1 MKQQVSLPGLAVP
14 SHAHTTPTKDDA
26 AAIPLLRAAEAGTGA
41 PASNAVQQLG
51 PADEATTQA
60 APTAQPE
67 MAAPQDHTP
76 AAAVAAD
83 NAAPIGMA
91 EPVPQTGAYPAP
103 DMRPGD
109 NPSPQATAPATEYAF
124 HSSIAD
130 VAADAMTPQPAGP
143 ADFADFIDFSG
154 PAYPADTSTAQPAGT
169 AEQTPSAGP
178 AHEADTTTLAEE
190 ADTVAPA
197 DDPASAP
204 FTYAVPATAPLADA
218 AAPPVA
224 THAEPHAAA
233 HAAVEETDTARTTAE
248 AAPTPVGMA
257 EQDDWPPMSEML
269 QSFFIFEPTT
279 AAPHPITVMG
289 LDCARPRGLA
299 GLAEAQRRLA
309 EEADVICAGRMLL
322 EEFSGRSLMTDG
334 PDAEGEQTST
344 GTPALKARLLPLSTP
359 LEPLLTRL
367 SQLRAAGERVLVL
380 ADGDPLLFG
389 IGATLVRRLGPD
401 AVRQLPAVSSLQ
413 QACAR
418 LSLPWHKVICL
429 SLHGRDDLR
438 PLNVACGKNA
448 PLCILTDARMSPD
461 VLARHLLD
469 RGVDWFDAHIFE
481 RMGAEDE
488 AVSHLSMADAAGRE
502 FGPACT
508 MVLIPAAPARRPHLG
523 LDADQLAVDRGLI
536 TKKPVRAA
544 ALALLRIEAG
554 HVVWDIGSGSG
565 AVALEASVLAHEGRV
580 IAVERSAGRAM
591 GIQENRRRF
600 GAANVDV
607 RLGQAPECLPGL
619 PDPQRVFIGGGLSGD
634 DGDDILGHVCLR
646 LPVGGRVVVSC
657 VLLDSFSLC
666 RRFFEDMAWPVEVMQ
681 ISAAEGKTLG
691 GDVHLSAMN
700 PVFLLAAQKPAPA
713 PIQSGAQPEGR

>member
-1 MKQQVSLPGLAVP
+1 MKQQVSLPGFAVP
-14 SHAHTTPTKDDA
+14 SPTPTVPLAEHAAGLAADVSPVCPAEPCCAPTASDETAPDA
-26 AAIPLLRAAEAGTGA
+26 ARAQAVTEQPTTASAEKNPDAIPATMPAATLSTDTANPAQAQAA
-41 PASNAVQQLG
+41 PASTPQHAQL
-51 PADEATTQA
+51 EHTQI
-60 APTAQPE
+60 Q
-67 MAAPQDHTP
+67 HTP
-76 AAAVAAD
+76 
-83 NAAPIGMA
+83 P
-91 EPVPQTGAYPAP
+91 
-103 DMRPGD
+103 
-109 NPSPQATAPATEYAF
+109 
-124 HSSIAD
+124 
-130 VAADAMTPQPAGP
+130 PAG
-143 ADFADFIDFSG
+143 
-154 PAYPADTSTAQPAGT
+154 GT
-169 AEQTPSAGP
+169 AEP
-178 AHEADTTTLAEE
+178 
-190 ADTVAPA
+190 
-197 DDPASAP
+197 
-204 FTYAVPATAPLADA
+204 
-218 AAPPVA
+218 
-224 THAEPHAAA
+224 
-233 HAAVEETDTARTTAE
+233 
-248 AAPTPVGMA
+248 
-257 EQDDWPPMSEML
+257 DDWPPMAEML
-269 QSFFIFEPTT
+269 QSFFVFEPTIAT
-279 AAPHPITVMG
+279 PEPITVMG

-299 GLAEAQRRLA
+299 GLAEAQRQLA
-309 EEADVICAGRMLL
+309 EQADVICAGRALL
-322 EEFSGRSLMTDG
+322 EEFSGRCLTADH
-334 PDAEGEQTST
+334 
-344 GTPALKARLLPLSTP
+344 TPADSEATPAANAEADADAQKTGFKARLLPLSTP

-389 IGATLVRRLGPD
+389 IGATLVRRLGPA
-401 AVRQLPAVSSLQ
+401 AVRLLPAVSSLQ

-481 RMGAEDE
+481 RMGAADE
-488 AVSHLSMADAAGRE
+488 EVSHLSLADVASRE

-508 MVLIPAAPARRPHLG
+508 MLLVPAAPARRPHLG

-554 HVVWDIGSGSG
+554 HVVWDLGSGSG

-600 GAANVDV
+600 GAANVEV

-666 RRFFEDMAWPVEVMQ
+666 RRFFEDMAWPVEILQ

-700 PVFLLAAQKPAPA
+700 PVFLLAAQKPAPSA
-713 PIQSGAQPEGR
+713 IQSGAQPEGR

>member
-1 MKQQVSLPGLAVP
+1 MKQQVSLPGFAVP
-14 SHAHTTPTKDDA
+14 SH
-26 AAIPLLRAAEAGTGA
+26 
-41 PASNAVQQLG
+41 
-51 PADEATTQA
+51 
-60 APTAQPE
+60 
-67 MAAPQDHTP
+67 
-76 AAAVAAD
+76 
-83 NAAPIGMA
+83 
-91 EPVPQTGAYPAP
+91 
-103 DMRPGD
+103 
-109 NPSPQATAPATEYAF
+109 
-124 HSSIAD
+124 
-130 VAADAMTPQPAGP
+130 
-143 ADFADFIDFSG
+143 
-154 PAYPADTSTAQPAGT
+154 
-169 AEQTPSAGP
+169 TPSAPETEHAAGLAAHTAPISEAESACTPEAAEPFAEYFAEYSAELTASPTTETLLQPLQDESHDAASVTATADLSQAETEQPKPDSVEENPGP
-178 AHEADTTTLAEE
+178 QPETSAESEPAADTKPAATPPALT
-190 ADTVAPA
+190 ADSG
-197 DDPASAP
+197 PASAP
-204 FTYAVPATAPLADA
+204 SP
-218 AAPPVA
+218 
-224 THAEPHAAA
+224 
-233 HAAVEETDTARTTAE
+233 
-248 AAPTPVGMA
+248 APTPASGGMSD
-257 EQDDWPPMSEML
+257 QDDWPPMSEML
-269 QSFFIFEPTT
+269 QSFFVFEPTIAT
-279 AAPHPITVMG
+279 PEPITVMG

-299 GLAEAQRRLA
+299 GLAEAQRQLA
-309 EEADVICAGRMLL
+309 EQADVICAGRLLL
-322 EEFSGRSLMTDG
+322 EEFSGRSLAADPETPDSAQTPDTHG
-334 PDAEGEQTST
+334 PV
-344 GTPALKARLLPLSTP
+344 LKARLLPLSTP

-389 IGATLVRRLGPD
+389 IGATLVRRLGPT
-401 AVRQLPAVSSLQ
+401 AVRLLPAVSSLQ

-481 RMGAEDE
+481 RMGAADE
-488 AVSHLSMADAAGRE
+488 TVSHLSLADAASRE

-508 MVLIPAAPARRPHLG
+508 MVLVPAAPARRPHLG

-554 HVVWDIGSGSG
+554 HVVWDLGSGSG

-600 GAANVDV
+600 GAANVEV
-607 RLGQAPECLPGL
+607 RLGQAPDCLPGL

-666 RRFFEDMAWPVEVMQ
+666 RRFFEDMAWPVEILQ

>member
-1 MKQQVSLPGLAVP
+1 MKQQVSLPGFAVP
-14 SHAHTTPTKDDA
+14 SHTPSASATEREAGLA
-26 AAIPLLRAAEAGTGA
+26 ASTAPVSDSELAAESVAALA
-41 PASNAVQQLG
+41 PELAPEQATVLATDISLQPVQQEAHGDSHVTTAPDLPQTEAESEQPSPVSVEEN
-51 PADEATTQA
+51 PAPQPAASPEA
-60 APTAQPE
+60 APVADMEPAVTAE
-67 MAAPQDHTP
+67 
-76 AAAVAAD
+76 
-83 NAAPIGMA
+83 
-91 EPVPQTGAYPAP
+91 PAP
-103 DMRPGD
+103 DVDPAC
-109 NPSPQATAPATEYAF
+109 PAPLL
-124 HSSIAD
+124 AD
-130 VAADAMTPQPAGP
+130 V
-143 ADFADFIDFSG
+143 
-154 PAYPADTSTAQPAGT
+154 
-169 AEQTPSAGP
+169 SA
-178 AHEADTTTLAEE
+178 
-190 ADTVAPA
+190 
-197 DDPASAP
+197 PASAP
-204 FTYAVPATAPLADA
+204 RPEPNPEPSPEPSSALT
-218 AAPPVA
+218 PPSGG
-224 THAEPHAAA
+224 TS
-233 HAAVEETDTARTTAE
+233 D
-248 AAPTPVGMA
+248 
-257 EQDDWPPMSEML
+257 QDDWPPMSEML
-269 QSFFIFEPTT
+269 QSFFVFEPTIAT
-279 AAPHPITVMG
+279 PEPITVMG

-299 GLAEAQRRLA
+299 GLAQAQRQLA
-309 EEADVICAGRMLL
+309 VQADVICAGRSLL
-322 EEFSGRSLMTDG
+322 EEFSGRNLAAEAETTQSAQS
-334 PDAEGEQTST
+334 PDSQ
-344 GTPALKARLLPLSTP
+344 GTPLKARLLPLSTP

-389 IGATLVRRLGPD
+389 IGATLVRRLGPT
-401 AVRQLPAVSSLQ
+401 AVRLLPAVSSLQ

-481 RMGAEDE
+481 RMGATDE
-488 AVSHLSMADAAGRE
+488 TVSHLSLADAASRE
-502 FGPACT
+502 FGPTCT
-508 MVLIPAAPARRPHLG
+508 MVLVPAAPARRPHLG

-554 HVVWDIGSGSG
+554 HVVWDLGSGSG

-600 GAANVDV
+600 GAANVEV
-607 RLGQAPECLPGL
+607 RLGQAPDCLPGL

-666 RRFFEDMAWPVEVMQ
+666 RRFFEDMAWPVEILQ

-713 PIQSGAQPEGR
+713 SIQSGAQQPEGR

>member
-1 MKQQVSLPGLAVP
+1 MKQQVSLPGFAVP
-14 SHAHTTPTKDDA
+14 SHTPTVPAAEHAAGPAADTAPSAMTEAACAPAPAGQLAAPAAATSLHSPSDEQLDDTTADAMGRDA
-26 AAIPLLRAAEAGTGA
+26 ATASASASEEPADETSSPQAQATQPEPALAEDSTAPQPAVCPVPVPDTDTPTDLSSPASTPKA
-41 PASNAVQQLG
+41 PASATR
-51 PADEATTQA
+51 PAHD
-60 APTAQPE
+60 
-67 MAAPQDHTP
+67 
-76 AAAVAAD
+76 
-83 NAAPIGMA
+83 
-91 EPVPQTGAYPAP
+91 PAP
-103 DMRPGD
+103 APGL
-109 NPSPQATAPATEYAF
+109 APAGGL
-124 HSSIAD
+124 SD
-130 VAADAMTPQPAGP
+130 
-143 ADFADFIDFSG
+143 
-154 PAYPADTSTAQPAGT
+154 
-169 AEQTPSAGP
+169 
-178 AHEADTTTLAEE
+178 
-190 ADTVAPA
+190 
-197 DDPASAP
+197 
-204 FTYAVPATAPLADA
+204 
-218 AAPPVA
+218 
-224 THAEPHAAA
+224 
-233 HAAVEETDTARTTAE
+233 
-248 AAPTPVGMA
+248 
-257 EQDDWPPMSEML
+257 QDDWPPMAEML
-269 QSFFIFEPTT
+269 QSFFVFEPTIAT
-279 AAPHPITVMG
+279 PEPITVMG
-289 LDCARPRGLA
+289 LDCARPRGMA
-299 GLAEAQRRLA
+299 GLAEAQRQLA
-309 EEADVICAGRMLL
+309 EQADVICAGRTLL
-322 EEFSGRSLMTDG
+322 EEFSGRSLA
-334 PDAEGEQTST
+334 PAAEAAENEAAHRAAASNEADNQG
-344 GTPALKARLLPLSTP
+344 LKARLLPLSTP

-389 IGATLVRRLGPD
+389 IGATLVRRLGPA
-401 AVRQLPAVSSLQ
+401 AVRLLPAVSSLQ

-469 RGVDWFDAHIFE
+469 RGVDWFDTHIFE
-481 RMGAEDE
+481 RMGAADE
-488 AVSHLSMADAAGRE
+488 TVSHLSLADAASRE

-508 MVLIPAAPARRPHLG
+508 MILVPAAPARRPHLG

-554 HVVWDIGSGSG
+554 HVVWDLGSGSG

-600 GAANVDV
+600 GAANVEV
-607 RLGQAPECLPGL
+607 RLGQAPDCLPGL

-666 RRFFEDMAWPVEVMQ
+666 RRFFEDMAWPVEILQ

-713 PIQSGAQPEGR
+713 PIQSGAQQPEGR

>member
-1 MKQQVSLPGLAVP
+1 MKQQVSLPGFAVP
-14 SHAHTTPTKDDA
+14 THTPDTPTRDDDA
-26 AAIPLLRAAEAGTGA
+26 ANAVSAAALAAGPLETHDEHPADLPFALAPADVDDRVDAHAAADPADLPEFPAEGSATAQNICAFGELAAPQCDAPVTADEALPSADSADAEMAHADASDSDASLLIDSAPANDDATPGMPAGMPDEATATAATTALAASTAQAAPVTPAVA
-41 PASNAVQQLG
+41 PAS
-51 PADEATTQA
+51 P
-60 APTAQPE
+60 
-67 MAAPQDHTP
+67 
-76 AAAVAAD
+76 AVA
-83 NAAPIGMA
+83 G
-91 EPVPQTGAYPAP
+91 
-103 DMRPGD
+103 
-109 NPSPQATAPATEYAF
+109 
-124 HSSIAD
+124 
-130 VAADAMTPQPAGP
+130 
-143 ADFADFIDFSG
+143 
-154 PAYPADTSTAQPAGT
+154 TS
-169 AEQTPSAGP
+169 
-178 AHEADTTTLAEE
+178 
-190 ADTVAPA
+190 
-197 DDPASAP
+197 
-204 FTYAVPATAPLADA
+204 
-218 AAPPVA
+218 
-224 THAEPHAAA
+224 
-233 HAAVEETDTARTTAE
+233 
-248 AAPTPVGMA
+248 

-269 QSFFIFEPTT
+269 QSFFVFEPTT
-279 AAPHPITVMG
+279 VAPEPITVMG

-299 GLAEAQRRLA
+299 GLAEAQRQLA
-309 EEADVICAGRMLL
+309 EQADVICAGRMLL
-322 EEFSGRSLMTDG
+322 EEFSGNSHESGSTTGGNFTENESAGDQ
-334 PDAEGEQTST
+334 DAAPAAG
-344 GTPALKARLLPLSTP
+344 PALKARLLPLTTP

-389 IGATLVRRLGPD
+389 IGATLVRRMGPD
-401 AVRQLPAVSSLQ
+401 AVRLLPAVSSLQ

-481 RMGAEDE
+481 RMGAADE
-488 AVSHLSMADAAGRE
+488 CVSHLSLADAAGRE

-508 MVLIPAAPARRPHLG
+508 MVLIPMTPARRPHLG

-536 TKKPVRAA
+536 SKKPVRAA
-544 ALALLRIEAG
+544 ALAMLRIEAG
-554 HVVWDIGSGSG
+554 HVVWDLGSGSG

-600 GAANVDV
+600 GAANVEV
-607 RLGQAPECLPGL
+607 RLGQAPDCLPGL

-666 RRFFEDMAWPVEVMQ
+666 RRFFEDMGWPVEILQ
-681 ISAAEGKTLG
+681 ISASEGKSLG
-691 GDVHLSAMN
+691 GDVHLAAMN

>member
-1 MKQQVSLPGLAVP
+1 MKQQVSLPGFAVP
-14 SHAHTTPTKDDA
+14 SHAPAAPAEGETQGKAVLPQGLAHGLAANDAENTPDYDANNPPQGPTDTAVPAAVPTAVADTAVADEGNSTAVEQADPQENSATTGHAPDATSMPMPGSAPSIADAHTMSEADSAPPCEPTVPVATA
-26 AAIPLLRAAEAGTGA
+26 ALSVEHTEEAEDIPSAFSAFSASVAPTIPDA
-41 PASNAVQQLG
+41 PASG
-51 PADEATTQA
+51 PA
-60 APTAQPE
+60 
-67 MAAPQDHTP
+67 
-76 AAAVAAD
+76 
-83 NAAPIGMA
+83 
-91 EPVPQTGAYPAP
+91 
-103 DMRPGD
+103 
-109 NPSPQATAPATEYAF
+109 
-124 HSSIAD
+124 
-130 VAADAMTPQPAGP
+130 
-143 ADFADFIDFSG
+143 
-154 PAYPADTSTAQPAGT
+154 
-169 AEQTPSAGP
+169 
-178 AHEADTTTLAEE
+178 
-190 ADTVAPA
+190 
-197 DDPASAP
+197 
-204 FTYAVPATAPLADA
+204 A

-224 THAEPHAAA
+224 AAA
-233 HAAVEETDTARTTAE
+233 QPA
-248 AAPTPVGMA
+248 TPVAHGMS

-269 QSFFIFEPTT
+269 QSFFVFEPTT
-279 AAPHPITVMG
+279 AAPSPITVMG

-299 GLAEAQRRLA
+299 GLAEAQRLLA
-309 EEADVICAGRMLL
+309 EKADVICAGRMLL
-322 EEFSGRSLMTDG
+322 EEFSGRSLDADSPANDPVEGLAEDMADG
-334 PDAEGEQTST
+334 HPTAAPLADNPADGLV
-344 GTPALKARLLPLSTP
+344 GGPALKARLLPLTTP

-401 AVRQLPAVSSLQ
+401 AICLLPAVSSLQ

-418 LSLPWHKVICL
+418 LSLPWHKVVCL

-469 RGVDWFDAHIFE
+469 RGVDWFETHIFE
-481 RMGAEDE
+481 RMGAADE
-488 AVSHLSMADAAGRE
+488 CVHHLSLADAAGQE

-508 MVLIPAAPARRPHLG
+508 MMLVPMAQARRPHLG

-554 HVVWDIGSGSG
+554 HVVWDLGSGSG

-591 GIQENRRRF
+591 GIQENRRRY
-600 GAANVDV
+600 GAANVEV

-666 RRFFEDMAWPVEVMQ
+666 RRFFEDMGWPVEILQ
-681 ISAAEGKTLG
+681 IAAAEGKSLG
-691 GDVHLSAMN
+691 GDVHLAAMN

-713 PIQSGAQPEGR
+713 SIQSGAQPEGR

>member
-1 MKQQVSLPGLAVP
+1 MKQQVSLPGFAVP
-14 SHAHTTPTKDDA
+14 SHSSSIPTADEA
-26 AAIPLLRAAEAGTGA
+26 AEHAAAEA
-41 PASNAVQQLG
+41 PACTV
-51 PADEATTQA
+51 EAA
-60 APTAQPE
+60 
-67 MAAPQDHTP
+67 AAPQSNPVEVPRQPVAENRSHNAAPEDSASAADAAVQNAPLTVAAQPAP
-76 AAAVAAD
+76 AAAPD
-83 NAAPIGMA
+83 SAAPDAATPEAEALPLA
-91 EPVPQTGAYPAP
+91 EPTTQEGQSDEPTC
-103 DMRPGD
+103 
-109 NPSPQATAPATEYAF
+109 
-124 HSSIAD
+124 
-130 VAADAMTPQPAGP
+130 
-143 ADFADFIDFSG
+143 FADLIEF
-154 PAYPADTSTAQPAGT
+154 
-169 AEQTPSAGP
+169 
-178 AHEADTTTLAEE
+178 
-190 ADTVAPA
+190 
-197 DDPASAP
+197 
-204 FTYAVPATAPLADA
+204 AVPAASSDATESAAEALPVNNAATA
-218 AAPPVA
+218 
-224 THAEPHAAA
+224 HAAA
-233 HAAVEETDTARTTAE
+233 C
-248 AAPTPVGMA
+248 GMS

-269 QSFFIFEPTT
+269 QSFFVFEPTT
-279 AAPHPITVMG
+279 AAPEPITVMG

-299 GLAEAQRRLA
+299 GLAEEQRKLA
-309 EEADVICAGRMLL
+309 EKADVICAGRMLL
-322 EEFSGRSLMTDG
+322 EEFSGRSLEAD
-334 PDAEGEQTST
+334 DAP
-344 GTPALKARLLPLSTP
+344 PAEAADVATQQGKQVAPAFKARLLPLTTP

-389 IGATLVRRLGPD
+389 IGATLVRRLGAD
-401 AVRQLPAVSSLQ
+401 AVHLLPAVSSLQ

-488 AVSHLSMADAAGRE
+488 AVSHLSLAEAAGRE

-508 MVLIPAAPARRPHLG
+508 MVLIPAAPPRRPHLG

-600 GAANVDV
+600 GAANVEV
-607 RLGQAPECLPGL
+607 RLGQAPECLPAL

-657 VLLDSFSLC
+657 VLLDSISLC
-666 RRFFEDMAWPVEVMQ
+666 RRFFEDLAWPVEILQ
-681 ISAAEGKTLG
+681 LSAAEGKTLG
-691 GDVHLSAMN
+691 GDVHLAAMN

>member
-1 MKQQVSLPGLAVP
+1 MKQQVSLPGFAVP
-14 SHAHTTPTKDDA
+14 SHTSS
-26 AAIPLLRAAEAGTGA
+26 A
-41 PASNAVQQLG
+41 PATEHAAGL
-51 PADEATTQA
+51 A
-60 APTAQPE
+60 APTAHAPDAEPAKDLAAELAVELATE
-67 MAAPQDHTP
+67 MATEISPDR
-76 AAAVAAD
+76 
-83 NAAPIGMA
+83 
-91 EPVPQTGAYPAP
+91 PVQPVQEE
-103 DMRPGD
+103 
-109 NPSPQATAPATEYAF
+109 SPPNTAATA
-124 HSSIAD
+124 
-130 VAADAMTPQPAGP
+130 
-143 ADFADFIDFSG
+143 
-154 PAYPADTSTAQPAGT
+154 TA
-169 AEQTPSAGP
+169 
-178 AHEADTTTLAEE
+178 
-190 ADTVAPA
+190 
-197 DDPASAP
+197 ASA
-204 FTYAVPATAPLADA
+204 TAVPATDDLPLSETEQAALDSEEEIPALQSKISPVSAP
-218 AAPPVA
+218 APAPVSGPVSA
-224 THAEPHAAA
+224 QAS
-233 HAAVEETDTARTTAE
+233 
-248 AAPTPVGMA
+248 APTTVGGGTS
-257 EQDDWPPMSEML
+257 EQDDWPPMAEML
-269 QSFFIFEPTT
+269 QSFFVFEPTI
-279 AAPHPITVMG
+279 AQPEPITVMG

-299 GLAEAQRRLA
+299 GLAEAQRQFA
-309 EEADVICAGRMLL
+309 EQADVICAGRALL
-322 EEFSGRSLMTDG
+322 EEFSNRSLTADADTTESAHN
-334 PDAEGEQTST
+334 PDSQY
-344 GTPALKARLLPLSTP
+344 PALKARLLPLSTP
-359 LEPLLTRL
+359 LEPVLTRL

-389 IGATLVRRLGPD
+389 IGATLVRRLGPTS
-401 AVRQLPAVSSLQ
+401 VRLLPAVSSLQ

-469 RGVDWFDAHIFE
+469 RGVDWFEAHIFE
-481 RMGAEDE
+481 RMGAADE
-488 AVSHLSMADAAGRE
+488 EVSHLSLADAASRE

-508 MVLIPAAPARRPHLG
+508 MVLVPAAPARRPYLG
-523 LDADQLAVDRGLI
+523 LEADQLAVDRGLI
-536 TKKPVRAA
+536 SKKPVRAA

-554 HVVWDIGSGSG
+554 HVVWDLGSGSG

-600 GAANVDV
+600 GAANVEV
-607 RLGQAPECLPGL
+607 RLGQAPDCLPGL

-666 RRFFEDMAWPVEVMQ
+666 RRFFEDMGWPVEILQ

-713 PIQSGAQPEGR
+713 PIQSGAQQPEGR

>member
-1 MKQQVSLPGLAVP
+1 
-14 SHAHTTPTKDDA
+14 
-26 AAIPLLRAAEAGTGA
+26 LRAAEAGTGA
-41 PASNAVQQLG
+41 PASNAAQQPG

-60 APTAQPE
+60 TPTAQPE
-67 MAAPQDHTP
+67 MTAPQEHAP
-76 AAAVAAD
+76 AVAMAAD

-91 EPVPQTGAYPAP
+91 EPAPLTGTSPEP
-103 DMRPGD
+103 DIRPD
-109 NPSPQATAPATEYAF
+109 YAL
-124 HSSIAD
+124 HSSVTD
-130 VAADAMTPQPAGP
+130 LAADAMTPQPAGH
-143 ADFADFIDFSG
+143 ADFAGFIDFAE
-154 PAYPADTSTAQPAGT
+154 PAYPADTSTAQPADT

-178 AHEADTTTLAEE
+178 AHAADTTILAEV
-190 ADTVAPA
+190 AATVAPA
-197 DDPASAP
+197 DAPASSPLA
-204 FTYAVPATAPLADA
+204 YAVPATDPLAEA
-218 AAPPVA
+218 AAPAVA
-224 THAEPHAAA
+224 TYVEPPAAAHAAA
-233 HAAVEETDTARTTAE
+233 HAAVEEADTARTTAE
-248 AAPTPVGMA
+248 AAQSPVVMA

-269 QSFFIFEPTT
+269 QSFFVFEPTT
-279 AAPHPITVMG
+279 TAPHPITVMG

-322 EEFSGRSLMTDG
+322 EEFSGRSLKAGG
-334 PDAEGEQTST
+334 PDADGEQTAT
-344 GTPALKARLLPLSTP
+344 GAPALKARLLPLSTP

-401 AVRQLPAVSSLQ
+401 AVQQLPAVSSLQ

-600 GAANVDV
+600 GAANVEV

-666 RRFFEDMAWPVEVMQ
+666 RRFFEDMAWPVEILQ

>member
-1 MKQQVSLPGLAVP
+1 MKQQVSLPGFAVP
-14 SHAHTTPTKDDA
+14 SPTPTVPLAEHA
-26 AAIPLLRAAEAGTGA
+26 AGLAADVSPVC
-41 PASNAVQQLG
+41 PAEPVC
-51 PADEATTQA
+51 
-60 APTAQPE
+60 APTASDETAPV
-67 MAAPQDHTP
+67 AAPAQAVTEQPTTASAEKNQDAIPATTP
-76 AAAVAAD
+76 AAALPAD
-83 NAAPIGMA
+83 TAS
-91 EPVPQTGAYPAP
+91 PA
-103 DMRPGD
+103 
-109 NPSPQATAPATEYAF
+109 QAQTAPA
-124 HSSIAD
+124 S
-130 VAADAMTPQPAGP
+130 TPRPALPHTQIERTQIQRTPPPAG
-143 ADFADFIDFSG
+143 
-154 PAYPADTSTAQPAGT
+154 GT
-169 AEQTPSAGP
+169 T
-178 AHEADTTTLAEE
+178 
-190 ADTVAPA
+190 
-197 DDPASAP
+197 
-204 FTYAVPATAPLADA
+204 
-218 AAPPVA
+218 
-224 THAEPHAAA
+224 
-233 HAAVEETDTARTTAE
+233 
-248 AAPTPVGMA
+248 
-257 EQDDWPPMSEML
+257 EQDDWPPMAEML
-269 QSFFIFEPTT
+269 QSFFVFEPTIAT
-279 AAPHPITVMG
+279 PQPITVMG

-299 GLAEAQRRLA
+299 GLAEAQRQLA
-309 EEADVICAGRMLL
+309 EQADVICAGRTLL
-322 EEFSGRSLMTDG
+322 EEFSGRSLTAASEPAESEADRTAPAAPAEAETVAPG
-334 PDAEGEQTST
+334 PN
-344 GTPALKARLLPLSTP
+344 LRARLLPLSTP

-367 SQLRAAGERVLVL
+367 SQLRAAGERVLVR

-389 IGATLVRRLGPD
+389 IGATLVRRLGPA
-401 AVRQLPAVSSLQ
+401 AVRLLPAVSSLQ

-418 LSLPWHKVICL
+418 MSLPWHKVICL

-469 RGVDWFDAHIFE
+469 RGVDWFEAHIFE
-481 RMGAEDE
+481 RMGAADE
-488 AVSHLSMADAAGRE
+488 TVSHLSLADAASRE

-508 MVLIPAAPARRPHLG
+508 MVLVPAAPARRPYLG

-554 HVVWDIGSGSG
+554 HVVWDLGSGSG

-600 GAANVDV
+600 GAANVEV
-607 RLGQAPECLPGL
+607 RLGQAPDCLPGL

-666 RRFFEDMAWPVEVMQ
+666 RRFFEDMAWPVEILQ

-713 PIQSGAQPEGR
+713 PIQSGAQQPEGR

>member
-1 MKQQVSLPGLAVP
+1 MKQQVSLPGFAVP
-14 SHAHTTPTKDDA
+14 AHTPATPARDETAAGAAPVAGLSHGPADAAIADSKDNAPDSSLVEAPADLADSPVDGSPDIPADDNPENLSKHPAKHPADPIPASENSCAFAERAEPQNGCAATGQPPVIDA
-26 AAIPLLRAAEAGTGA
+26 AAVEAAPCAAPDVPDDTEDAAPSASSGTSGSSASAAPVAPAAEEA
-41 PASNAVQQLG
+41 PAV
-51 PADEATTQA
+51 PAEPAL
-60 APTAQPE
+60 
-67 MAAPQDHTP
+67 
-76 AAAVAAD
+76 AAAVSPAAS
-83 NAAPIGMA
+83 
-91 EPVPQTGAYPAP
+91 GA
-103 DMRPGD
+103 
-109 NPSPQATAPATEYAF
+109 S
-124 HSSIAD
+124 
-130 VAADAMTPQPAGP
+130 
-143 ADFADFIDFSG
+143 
-154 PAYPADTSTAQPAGT
+154 
-169 AEQTPSAGP
+169 
-178 AHEADTTTLAEE
+178 
-190 ADTVAPA
+190 
-197 DDPASAP
+197 
-204 FTYAVPATAPLADA
+204 
-218 AAPPVA
+218 
-224 THAEPHAAA
+224 
-233 HAAVEETDTARTTAE
+233 
-248 AAPTPVGMA
+248 

-269 QSFFIFEPTT
+269 QSFFVFEPTT
-279 AAPHPITVMG
+279 AAPEPITVMG

-309 EEADVICAGRMLL
+309 EKADVICAGRLLL
-322 EEFSGRSLMTDG
+322 EEFSGSSLDSTG
-334 PDAEGEQTST
+334 SIGSTATAAAGGQAAEGQTEIDST
-344 GTPALKARLLPLSTP
+344 TVPAAGPVLKARLLPLTTP

-389 IGATLVRRLGPD
+389 IGATLVRRMGPD
-401 AVRQLPAVSSLQ
+401 AVRLLPAVSSLQ

-481 RMGAEDE
+481 SMGAADE
-488 AVSHLSMADAAGRE
+488 CVSHLSLADAAGRE

-508 MVLIPAAPARRPHLG
+508 MVLIPMAPARRPHLG

-536 TKKPVRAA
+536 SKKPVRAA

-554 HVVWDIGSGSG
+554 HVVWDLGSGSG

-600 GAANVDV
+600 GAANVEV

-646 LPVGGRVVVSC
+646 LPVGGRVVASC

-666 RRFFEDMAWPVEVMQ
+666 RRFFEDMGWPVEILQ
-681 ISAAEGKTLG
+681 ISAAEGKSLG
-691 GDVHLSAMN
+691 GDVHLAAMN

-713 PIQSGAQPEGR
+713 PIQSGAQQPEGR

>member
-1 MKQQVSLPGLAVP
+1 MKQQVSLPGFAVP
-14 SHAHTTPTKDDA
+14 THTPGTPTRDADATNAVSAEGLAAGPLGTHDEHPADQPLTHAPADVAGHMDAEA
-26 AAIPLLRAAEAGTGA
+26 AADPDDVPELPADIPATTLNISTFAGLDA
-41 PASNAVQQLG
+41 PHRDAPVS
-51 PADEATTQA
+51 ADEAQPSADSTETETAHADAADRDAPLLPDSAPANADAAPDMPAELPAATAATTATTTLAASTTQA
-60 APTAQPE
+60 APVAESAPTAP
-67 MAAPQDHTP
+67 ATP
-76 AAAVAAD
+76 AAAPAS
-83 NAAPIGMA
+83 
-91 EPVPQTGAYPAP
+91 PV
-103 DMRPGD
+103 
-109 NPSPQATAPATEYAF
+109 
-124 HSSIAD
+124 
-130 VAADAMTPQPAGP
+130 V
-143 ADFADFIDFSG
+143 
-154 PAYPADTSTAQPAGT
+154 AGT
-169 AEQTPSAGP
+169 S
-178 AHEADTTTLAEE
+178 
-190 ADTVAPA
+190 
-197 DDPASAP
+197 
-204 FTYAVPATAPLADA
+204 
-218 AAPPVA
+218 
-224 THAEPHAAA
+224 
-233 HAAVEETDTARTTAE
+233 
-248 AAPTPVGMA
+248 

-269 QSFFIFEPTT
+269 QSFFVFEPTT
-279 AAPHPITVMG
+279 VAPEPITVMG

-299 GLAEAQRRLA
+299 GLAEAQRQLA
-309 EEADVICAGRMLL
+309 EQADVICAGRMLL
-322 EEFSGRSLMTDG
+322 EEFSGSSLESGNTAGDQENSPAAG
-334 PDAEGEQTST
+334 
-344 GTPALKARLLPLSTP
+344 PALKARLLPLTTP

-389 IGATLVRRLGPD
+389 IGATLVRRMGPD
-401 AVRQLPAVSSLQ
+401 AVRLLPAVSSLQ

-481 RMGAEDE
+481 RMGAADE
-488 AVSHLSMADAAGRE
+488 CVSHLSLADAAGRE

-508 MVLIPAAPARRPHLG
+508 MVLIPMAPARRPHLG

-536 TKKPVRAA
+536 SKKPVRAA

-554 HVVWDIGSGSG
+554 HVVWDLGSGSG

-600 GAANVDV
+600 GAANVEV

-666 RRFFEDMAWPVEVMQ
+666 RRFFEDMGWPVEILQ
-681 ISAAEGKTLG
+681 ISASEGKSLG
-691 GDVHLSAMN
+691 GDVHLAAMN

>member
-1 MKQQVSLPGLAVP
+1 MKQQVSLPGFAVP
-14 SHAHTTPTKDDA
+14 THTPDTQTRDDDA
-26 AAIPLLRAAEAGTGA
+26 ANAVPAEALAAGLLETPGEHSAEEPITHAAADVDEQAADSPEFSAEDPAAAPNICAVAEPAATCNAADADTARVDAPITADEALPCADNANTETADADASDSDEPLLMDSA
-41 PASNAVQQLG
+41 PASTDAA
-51 PADEATTQA
+51 PATPAELPAESAATAATNTLAANTAQA
-60 APTAQPE
+60 APEAESAPAITA
-67 MAAPQDHTP
+67 P
-76 AAAVAAD
+76 AAA
-83 NAAPIGMA
+83 
-91 EPVPQTGAYPAP
+91 TPA
-103 DMRPGD
+103 
-109 NPSPQATAPATEYAF
+109 SPA
-124 HSSIAD
+124 
-130 VAADAMTPQPAGP
+130 V
-143 ADFADFIDFSG
+143 
-154 PAYPADTSTAQPAGT
+154 AGT
-169 AEQTPSAGP
+169 S
-178 AHEADTTTLAEE
+178 
-190 ADTVAPA
+190 
-197 DDPASAP
+197 
-204 FTYAVPATAPLADA
+204 
-218 AAPPVA
+218 
-224 THAEPHAAA
+224 
-233 HAAVEETDTARTTAE
+233 
-248 AAPTPVGMA
+248 

-269 QSFFIFEPTT
+269 QSFFVFEPTT
-279 AAPHPITVMG
+279 VAPEPITVMG

-299 GLAEAQRRLA
+299 GLAEAQRQLA
-309 EEADVICAGRMLL
+309 EQADVICAGRMLL
-322 EEFSGRSLMTDG
+322 EEFSGSSLESSNGVTGGATIGTDG
-334 PDAEGEQTST
+334 SST
-344 GTPALKARLLPLSTP
+344 ESHPAGDQENPPAAGPALKARLLPLTTP

-389 IGATLVRRLGPD
+389 IGATLVRRMGPD
-401 AVRQLPAVSSLQ
+401 AVRLLPAVSSLQ

-481 RMGAEDE
+481 RMGAADE
-488 AVSHLSMADAAGRE
+488 CVSHLSLADAAGRE

-508 MVLIPAAPARRPHLG
+508 MVLIPMAPARRPHLG

-536 TKKPVRAA
+536 SKKPVRAA

-554 HVVWDIGSGSG
+554 HVVWDLGSGSG

-600 GAANVDV
+600 GAANVEV

-666 RRFFEDMAWPVEVMQ
+666 RRFFEDMDWPVEILQ
-681 ISAAEGKTLG
+681 ISASEGKSLG
-691 GDVHLSAMN
+691 GDVHLAAMN

>member
-1 MKQQVSLPGLAVP
+1 MKQQVSLPGFAVP
-14 SHAHTTPTKDDA
+14 SPTPTVPATEHPAGLAADTAPPSTAEPACAHRPADQPAAPAAETSPQTSPDEPLDGKAAETAARADAKTDASADNGSTAAPSLALVEAEQPEPAPVEETPIPQPDSCPGPAPA
-26 AAIPLLRAAEAGTGA
+26 AAIPTDSANPA
-41 PASNAVQQLG
+41 PASKA
-51 PADEATTQA
+51 
-60 APTAQPE
+60 
-67 MAAPQDHTP
+67 
-76 AAAVAAD
+76 
-83 NAAPIGMA
+83 
-91 EPVPQTGAYPAP
+91 
-103 DMRPGD
+103 
-109 NPSPQATAPATEYAF
+109 S
-124 HSSIAD
+124 
-130 VAADAMTPQPAGP
+130 
-143 ADFADFIDFSG
+143 
-154 PAYPADTSTAQPAGT
+154 
-169 AEQTPSAGP
+169 
-178 AHEADTTTLAEE
+178 
-190 ADTVAPA
+190 
-197 DDPASAP
+197 ASAP
-204 FTYAVPATAPLADA
+204 RSASAPAG
-218 AAPPVA
+218 
-224 THAEPHAAA
+224 
-233 HAAVEETDTARTTAE
+233 
-248 AAPTPVGMA
+248 GMSD
-257 EQDDWPPMSEML
+257 QDDWPSMAEML
-269 QSFFIFEPTT
+269 QSFFVFEPTIAT
-279 AAPHPITVMG
+279 PEPITVMG
-289 LDCARPRGLA
+289 LDCARPRGMA
-299 GLAEAQRRLA
+299 GLAEAQRQLA
-309 EEADVICAGRMLL
+309 EQADVICAGRTLL
-322 EEFSGRSLMTDG
+322 EEFSGRCLAAAND
-334 PDAEGEQTST
+334 PAENGATANETANRVPTANAEAEAPQQS
-344 GTPALKARLLPLSTP
+344 LKARLLPLSTP

-389 IGATLVRRLGPD
+389 IGATLVRRLGPT
-401 AVRQLPAVSSLQ
+401 AVRLLPAVSSLQ

-469 RGVDWFDAHIFE
+469 RGVDWFDTHIFE
-481 RMGAEDE
+481 RMGAADE
-488 AVSHLSMADAAGRE
+488 TVSHLSLADAASRE

-508 MVLIPAAPARRPHLG
+508 MILVPAAPARRPHLG

-554 HVVWDIGSGSG
+554 HVVWDLGSGSG

-600 GAANVDV
+600 GAANVEV

-666 RRFFEDMAWPVEVMQ
+666 RRFFEDMAWPVEILQ

-700 PVFLLAAQKPAPA
+700 PVFLLAAQKPAPSV
-713 PIQSGAQPEGR
+713 IQTGAQPEGR

>member
-1 MKQQVSLPGLAVP
+1 MKQQVSLPGFAVP
-14 SHAHTTPTKDDA
+14 SHTPSASATEREAGLA
-26 AAIPLLRAAEAGTGA
+26 ASTAPVSDSELAAESVAALAPELAPEQATVLATDISLQPVQQEPHGDSQVTAAPDLPQTETEPAQSTPASVEENPAPPPAVSPEAA
-41 PASNAVQQLG
+41 PAASVE
-51 PADEATTQA
+51 PALTAAPAPDADA
-60 APTAQPE
+60 APTV
-67 MAAPQDHTP
+67 DP
-76 AAAVAAD
+76 AC
-83 NAAPIGMA
+83 
-91 EPVPQTGAYPAP
+91 PAP
-103 DMRPGD
+103 LR
-109 NPSPQATAPATEYAF
+109 
-124 HSSIAD
+124 AD
-130 VAADAMTPQPAGP
+130 
-143 ADFADFIDFSG
+143 I
-154 PAYPADTSTAQPAGT
+154 ST
-169 AEQTPSAGP
+169 
-178 AHEADTTTLAEE
+178 
-190 ADTVAPA
+190 
-197 DDPASAP
+197 PASAP
-204 FTYAVPATAPLADA
+204 SSEPKSAPN
-218 AAPPVA
+218 PGPSS
-224 THAEPHAAA
+224 
-233 HAAVEETDTARTTAE
+233 
-248 AAPTPVGMA
+248 APTPASGGTSD
-257 EQDDWPPMSEML
+257 QDDWPPMSEML
-269 QSFFIFEPTT
+269 QSFFVFEPTI
-279 AAPHPITVMG
+279 AAPEPITVMG

-299 GLAEAQRRLA
+299 GLAEAQRQLA
-309 EEADVICAGRMLL
+309 EQADVICAGRSLL
-322 EEFSGRSLMTDG
+322 EEFSGRSLTAEAETTQSAQS
-334 PDAEGEQTST
+334 PDSQC
-344 GTPALKARLLPLSTP
+344 TPLKARLLPLSTP
-359 LEPLLTRL
+359 LEPLLTRM

-389 IGATLVRRLGPD
+389 IGATLVRRLGPT
-401 AVRQLPAVSSLQ
+401 AVRLLPAVSSLQ

-438 PLNVACGKNA
+438 PLNVACGKNT

-481 RMGAEDE
+481 RMGAADE
-488 AVSHLSMADAAGRE
+488 TVSHLSLADAASRE

-508 MVLIPAAPARRPHLG
+508 MILVPAAPARRPHLG

-554 HVVWDIGSGSG
+554 HVVWDLGSGSG

-600 GAANVDV
+600 GAANVEV
-607 RLGQAPECLPGL
+607 RLGQAPDCLPGL

-666 RRFFEDMAWPVEVMQ
+666 RRFFEDMAWPVEILQ

-713 PIQSGAQPEGR
+713 PIQAGAQQPEGR

>member
-1 MKQQVSLPGLAVP
+1 MKQQVSLPGFAVP
-14 SHAHTTPTKDDA
+14 SHTPSVPATE
-26 AAIPLLRAAEAGTGA
+26 REAG
-41 PASNAVQQLG
+41 P
-51 PADEATTQA
+51 A
-60 APTAQPE
+60 APTAPFSDSEQ
-67 MAAPQDHTP
+67 
-76 AAAVAAD
+76 AV
-83 NAAPIGMA
+83 
-91 EPVPQTGAYPAP
+91 E
-103 DMRPGD
+103 
-109 NPSPQATAPATEYAF
+109 SATELMPELA
-124 HSSIAD
+124 
-130 VAADAMTPQPAGP
+130 
-143 ADFADFIDFSG
+143 
-154 PAYPADTSTAQPAGT
+154 ADTSMQPEQQEARDDAHVTGVPDLPQ
-169 AEQTPSAGP
+169 AEP
-178 AHEADTTTLAEE
+178 EADQPSPVSVEENPAPQPEANPEIVPAADVKPAVDADPATPTPPLADVS
-190 ADTVAPA
+190 A
-197 DDPASAP
+197 PASAP
-204 FTYAVPATAPLADA
+204 SPAPG
-218 AAPPVA
+218 
-224 THAEPHAAA
+224 
-233 HAAVEETDTARTTAE
+233 
-248 AAPTPVGMA
+248 PTPTPSSTQVGDGMSD
-257 EQDDWPPMSEML
+257 QDDWPPMSEML
-269 QSFFIFEPTT
+269 QSFFVFEPTIAT
-279 AAPHPITVMG
+279 PEPITVMG

-299 GLAEAQRRLA
+299 GLAEAQRQLA
-309 EEADVICAGRMLL
+309 EQADVICAGRSLL
-322 EEFSGRSLMTDG
+322 EEFSGRSLASDTETTERAQPDSQDTD
-334 PDAEGEQTST
+334 
-344 GTPALKARLLPLSTP
+344 LKARLLPLSTP

-389 IGATLVRRLGPD
+389 IGATLVRRLGPT
-401 AVRQLPAVSSLQ
+401 AVRLLPAVSSLQ

-481 RMGAEDE
+481 RMGAADE
-488 AVSHLSMADAAGRE
+488 TVSHLSLADAASRE

-508 MVLIPAAPARRPHLG
+508 MILVPAAPARRPHLG
-523 LDADQLAVDRGLI
+523 LEADQLAVDRGLI

-554 HVVWDIGSGSG
+554 HVVWDLGSGSG

-600 GAANVDV
+600 GAANVEV
-607 RLGQAPECLPGL
+607 RLGQAPDCLPGL

-666 RRFFEDMAWPVEVMQ
+666 RRFFEDMAWPVEILQ

-713 PIQSGAQPEGR
+713 PIQSGAQQPEGR

>member
-1 MKQQVSLPGLAVP
+1 MKQQVSLPGFAVP
-14 SHAHTTPTKDDA
+14 SHTSS
-26 AAIPLLRAAEAGTGA
+26 A
-41 PASNAVQQLG
+41 PATEHAAGL
-51 PADEATTQA
+51 A
-60 APTAQPE
+60 APTAHAPDAEPAKDLAAELAVELATE
-67 MAAPQDHTP
+67 MATEISPDRPVQP
-76 AAAVAAD
+76 VQEESPPNMAATATDDLPLSEAEQAALD
-83 NAAPIGMA
+83 SEEEISALQSKI
-91 EPVPQTGAYPAP
+91 
-103 DMRPGD
+103 
-109 NPSPQATAPATEYAF
+109 SPETAPA
-124 HSSIAD
+124 
-130 VAADAMTPQPAGP
+130 PAP
-143 ADFADFIDFSG
+143 VS
-154 PAYPADTSTAQPAGT
+154 
-169 AEQTPSAGP
+169 
-178 AHEADTTTLAEE
+178 
-190 ADTVAPA
+190 APA
-197 DDPASAP
+197 PAPVSAPVSAQASAP
-204 FTYAVPATAPLADA
+204 
-218 AAPPVA
+218 
-224 THAEPHAAA
+224 
-233 HAAVEETDTARTTAE
+233 TTMGGG
-248 AAPTPVGMA
+248 TS
-257 EQDDWPPMSEML
+257 EQDDWPPMAEML
-269 QSFFIFEPTT
+269 QSFFVFEPTI
-279 AAPHPITVMG
+279 AQPEPITVMG

-299 GLAEAQRRLA
+299 GLAEAQRQLA
-309 EEADVICAGRMLL
+309 EQADVICAGRALL
-322 EEFSGRSLMTDG
+322 EEFSGRSLSTDADTTESAHN
-334 PDAEGEQTST
+334 PDSQY
-344 GTPALKARLLPLSTP
+344 PALKARLLPLSTP
-359 LEPLLTRL
+359 LEPVLTRL

-389 IGATLVRRLGPD
+389 IGATLVRRLGPTS
-401 AVRQLPAVSSLQ
+401 VRLLPAVSSLQ

-469 RGVDWFDAHIFE
+469 RGVDWFEAHIFE
-481 RMGAEDE
+481 RMGAADE
-488 AVSHLSMADAAGRE
+488 EVSHLSLADAASRE

-508 MVLIPAAPARRPHLG
+508 MVLVPAAPARRPYLG
-523 LDADQLAVDRGLI
+523 LEADQLAVDRGLI

-554 HVVWDIGSGSG
+554 HVVWDLGSGSG

-600 GAANVDV
+600 GAANVEV
-607 RLGQAPECLPGL
+607 RLGQAPDCLPGL
-619 PDPQRVFIGGGLSGD
+619 PDPQRIFIGGGLSGD

-666 RRFFEDMAWPVEVMQ
+666 RRFFEDMGWPVEILQ

-713 PIQSGAQPEGR
+713 PIQSGAQQPEGR

>member
-1 MKQQVSLPGLAVP
+1 MKQQVSLPGFAVP
-14 SHAHTTPTKDDA
+14 SHTPSASATEREA
-26 AAIPLLRAAEAGTGA
+26 ALAASTAPVPDSEQAPKSGAELIPEL
-41 PASNAVQQLG
+41 ASGMPLQPVQQETH
-51 PADEATTQA
+51 DNTHVTA
-60 APTAQPE
+60 APDLPQTDTETAQPSPVAVE
-67 MAAPQDHTP
+67 NNSAPQPVHSPKTAP
-76 AAAVAAD
+76 VAGVEPAEAAA
-83 NAAPIGMA
+83 
-91 EPVPQTGAYPAP
+91 PAP
-103 DMRPGD
+103 D
-109 NPSPQATAPATEYAF
+109 A
-124 HSSIAD
+124 
-130 VAADAMTPQPAGP
+130 
-143 ADFADFIDFSG
+143 
-154 PAYPADTSTAQPAGT
+154 
-169 AEQTPSAGP
+169 
-178 AHEADTTTLAEE
+178 
-190 ADTVAPA
+190 
-197 DDPASAP
+197 DPACHATLLADISTSVSVPNPEPNSAP
-204 FTYAVPATAPLADA
+204 NPAPN
-218 AAPPVA
+218 P
-224 THAEPHAAA
+224 
-233 HAAVEETDTARTTAE
+233 
-248 AAPTPVGMA
+248 APTPASVGTSD
-257 EQDDWPPMSEML
+257 QDDCPPMSEML
-269 QSFFIFEPTT
+269 QSFFVFEPTIAT
-279 AAPHPITVMG
+279 PEPITVMG

-299 GLAEAQRRLA
+299 GLAEAQRQLA
-309 EEADVICAGRMLL
+309 ELADVICAGRSLL
-322 EEFSGRSLMTDG
+322 EEFSGRSLAAEAEITESAQT
-334 PDAEGEQTST
+334 PDSQC
-344 GTPALKARLLPLSTP
+344 TPLKARLLPLSTP

-389 IGATLVRRLGPD
+389 IGATLVRRLGPT
-401 AVRQLPAVSSLQ
+401 AVRLLPAVSSLQ

-481 RMGAEDE
+481 RMGAADE
-488 AVSHLSMADAAGRE
+488 IVSHLSLADAASRE

-508 MVLIPAAPARRPHLG
+508 MVLVPAAPARRPYLG

-554 HVVWDIGSGSG
+554 HVVWDLGSGSG

-600 GAANVDV
+600 GAANVEV
-607 RLGQAPECLPGL
+607 RLGQAPDCLPGL

-666 RRFFEDMAWPVEVMQ
+666 RRFFEDMAWPVEILQ

-713 PIQSGAQPEGR
+713 PIQSGAQQPEGR

>member
-1 MKQQVSLPGLAVP
+1 MKQQVSLPGFAVP
-14 SHAHTTPTKDDA
+14 THTPETPARDEDAANATLAEALASGPLENPGEHPADQLLAHAAASIAEQAADLPESPADDA
-26 AAIPLLRAAEAGTGA
+26 PVAAPNICAFAELAAPHCDA
-41 PASNAVQQLG
+41 PIT
-51 PADEATTQA
+51 ADEALPSADSANTETTEGDAPHLIDSAPAPTDTVPATPAELPAESAAAAATTTLAASTTQA
-60 APTAQPE
+60 APEDETAPVE
-67 MAAPQDHTP
+67 PATP
-76 AAAVAAD
+76 A
-83 NAAPIGMA
+83 P
-91 EPVPQTGAYPAP
+91 
-103 DMRPGD
+103 
-109 NPSPQATAPATEYAF
+109 
-124 HSSIAD
+124 
-130 VAADAMTPQPAGP
+130 
-143 ADFADFIDFSG
+143 
-154 PAYPADTSTAQPAGT
+154 
-169 AEQTPSAGP
+169 
-178 AHEADTTTLAEE
+178 
-190 ADTVAPA
+190 
-197 DDPASAP
+197 PASP
-204 FTYAVPATAPLADA
+204 AVTG
-218 AAPPVA
+218 
-224 THAEPHAAA
+224 TS
-233 HAAVEETDTARTTAE
+233 
-248 AAPTPVGMA
+248 

-269 QSFFIFEPTT
+269 QSFFVFEPTT
-279 AAPHPITVMG
+279 VAPEPITVMG

-299 GLAEAQRRLA
+299 GLAEAQRQLA
-309 EEADVICAGRMLL
+309 EQADVVCAGRMLL
-322 EEFSGRSLMTDG
+322 EEFSGSSMESRSIAGGHSSENQPAGDQS
-334 PDAEGEQTST
+334 AVSAT
-344 GTPALKARLLPLSTP
+344 GPALKARLLPLTTP

-389 IGATLVRRLGPD
+389 IGATLVRRMGPD
-401 AVRQLPAVSSLQ
+401 AVRLLPAVSSLQ

-438 PLNVACGKNA
+438 PLNVACGRNA

-481 RMGAEDE
+481 RMGAADE
-488 AVSHLSMADAAGRE
+488 CVSHLSLADAAGRE

-508 MVLIPAAPARRPHLG
+508 MVLVPMAPARRPHLG

-536 TKKPVRAA
+536 SKKPVRAA

-554 HVVWDIGSGSG
+554 HVVWDLGSGSG

-600 GAANVDV
+600 GAANVEV

-666 RRFFEDMAWPVEVMQ
+666 RRFFEDMGWPVEIQQ
-681 ISAAEGKTLG
+681 IIAAEGKSLG
-691 GDVHLSAMN
+691 GDVHLAAMN

>member
-1 MKQQVSLPGLAVP
+1 MKQQVSLPGFAVP
-14 SHAHTTPTKDDA
+14 THTPDTPTRDA
-26 AAIPLLRAAEAGTGA
+26 DATNAVSAEALAAGPLETHDEHPADQPLTYA
-41 PASNAVQQLG
+41 PADVADHVDAHAADPADVPELPADISATPPNICTVAELAA
-51 PADEATTQA
+51 PHCDAPISADEALPSADSAETETADADASDRDEPLLTDSAPANADA
-60 APTAQPE
+60 APDMPAELPDESAATTATTTLAASTAQAEPVAE
-67 MAAPQDHTP
+67 SVSATP
-76 AAAVAAD
+76 AAA
-83 NAAPIGMA
+83 
-91 EPVPQTGAYPAP
+91 PA
-103 DMRPGD
+103 
-109 NPSPQATAPATEYAF
+109 SPA
-124 HSSIAD
+124 
-130 VAADAMTPQPAGP
+130 V
-143 ADFADFIDFSG
+143 
-154 PAYPADTSTAQPAGT
+154 AGT
-169 AEQTPSAGP
+169 S
-178 AHEADTTTLAEE
+178 
-190 ADTVAPA
+190 
-197 DDPASAP
+197 
-204 FTYAVPATAPLADA
+204 
-218 AAPPVA
+218 
-224 THAEPHAAA
+224 
-233 HAAVEETDTARTTAE
+233 
-248 AAPTPVGMA
+248 

-269 QSFFIFEPTT
+269 QSFFVFEPTT
-279 AAPHPITVMG
+279 VAPEPITVMG

-299 GLAEAQRRLA
+299 GLAEAQRQLA
-309 EEADVICAGRMLL
+309 EQADVICAGRLLL
-322 EEFSGRSLMTDG
+322 EEFSGSSLESGNTAGDQENSPAAG
-334 PDAEGEQTST
+334 
-344 GTPALKARLLPLSTP
+344 PALKARLLPLTTP

-389 IGATLVRRLGPD
+389 IGATLVRRMGPD
-401 AVRQLPAVSSLQ
+401 AVRLLPAVSSLQ

-481 RMGAEDE
+481 RMGAADE
-488 AVSHLSMADAAGRE
+488 CVSHLSLADAAGRE

-508 MVLIPAAPARRPHLG
+508 MVLIPMAPARRPHLG

-536 TKKPVRAA
+536 SKKPVRAA

-554 HVVWDIGSGSG
+554 HVVWDLGSGSG

-600 GAANVDV
+600 GAANVEV

-666 RRFFEDMAWPVEVMQ
+666 RRFFEDMGWPVEILQ
-681 ISAAEGKTLG
+681 ISASEGKSLG
-691 GDVHLSAMN
+691 GDVHLAAMN

>member
-14 SHAHTTPTKDDA
+14 SHTP
-26 AAIPLLRAAEAGTGA
+26 
-41 PASNAVQQLG
+41 S
-51 PADEATTQA
+51 
-60 APTAQPE
+60 
-67 MAAPQDHTP
+67 
-76 AAAVAAD
+76 
-83 NAAPIGMA
+83 
-91 EPVPQTGAYPAP
+91 
-103 DMRPGD
+103 
-109 NPSPQATAPATEYAF
+109 APATEREAGLAASTAPVPDSELATDSGAELIPKLAPELTAEQATELAAGTSLQPE
-124 HSSIAD
+124 HQEEHDDSQVT
-130 VAADAMTPQPAGP
+130 VAPDLPQ
-143 ADFADFIDFSG
+143 
-154 PAYPADTSTAQPAGT
+154 TKTETAQPTPVSVEKNT
-169 AEQTPSAGP
+169 APQAAASPETAP
-178 AHEADTTTLAEE
+178 AVDAESTVDEPAPDADLACPAPTLA
-190 ADTVAPA
+190 DVSAPA
-197 DDPASAP
+197 SVPSPAPSSVPTPASG
-204 FTYAVPATAPLADA
+204 
-218 AAPPVA
+218 
-224 THAEPHAAA
+224 
-233 HAAVEETDTARTTAE
+233 
-248 AAPTPVGMA
+248 GMSD
-257 EQDDWPPMSEML
+257 QDDWPPMAEML
-269 QSFFIFEPTT
+269 QSFFVFEPTIAT
-279 AAPHPITVMG
+279 PEPITVMG
-289 LDCARPRGLA
+289 LDCARQRGLA
-299 GLAEAQRRLA
+299 GLADAQRQLA
-309 EEADVICAGRMLL
+309 EQADVICAGRSLL
-322 EEFSGRSLMTDG
+322 EEFSGRSLAAEAETAESAQN
-334 PDAEGEQTST
+334 PDSLGA
-344 GTPALKARLLPLSTP
+344 ALKARLLPLSTP

-389 IGATLVRRLGPD
+389 IGATLVRRLGPT
-401 AVRQLPAVSSLQ
+401 AVRLLPAVSSLQ

-481 RMGAEDE
+481 RMGAADE
-488 AVSHLSMADAAGRE
+488 TASHLSLADAASRE

-508 MVLIPAAPARRPHLG
+508 MILVPAAPARRPHLG
-523 LDADQLAVDRGLI
+523 LEADQLAVDRGLI

-554 HVVWDIGSGSG
+554 HVVWDLGSGSG

-600 GAANVDV
+600 GAANVEV
-607 RLGQAPECLPGL
+607 RLGQAPDCLPAL

-666 RRFFEDMAWPVEVMQ
+666 RRFFEDMAWPVEILQ

-713 PIQSGAQPEGR
+713 PIQSGAQQPEGR

>member
-14 SHAHTTPTKDDA
+14 SHAHTIPTKDDVA
-26 AAIPLLRAAEAGTGA
+26 ASPLLRAAEAGTGA
-41 PASNAVQQLG
+41 PASNAAQQPG

-60 APTAQPE
+60 TPTAQPE
-67 MAAPQDHTP
+67 MTAPQEHAP
-76 AAAVAAD
+76 AVAMAAD

-91 EPVPQTGAYPAP
+91 EPAPLTGTSPEP
-103 DMRPGD
+103 DIRPD
-109 NPSPQATAPATEYAF
+109 YAL
-124 HSSIAD
+124 HSSVTD
-130 VAADAMTPQPAGP
+130 LAADAMTPQPAGH
-143 ADFADFIDFSG
+143 ADFAGFIDFAE
-154 PAYPADTSTAQPAGT
+154 PAYPADTSTAQPADT

-178 AHEADTTTLAEE
+178 AHAADTTILAEV
-190 ADTVAPA
+190 AATVAPA
-197 DDPASAP
+197 DAPASSPLA
-204 FTYAVPATAPLADA
+204 YAVPATDPLAEA
-218 AAPPVA
+218 AAPAVA
-224 THAEPHAAA
+224 TYVEPPAAAHAAA
-233 HAAVEETDTARTTAE
+233 HAAVEEADTARTTAE
-248 AAPTPVGMA
+248 AAQSPVVMA

-269 QSFFIFEPTT
+269 QSFFVFEPTT
-279 AAPHPITVMG
+279 TAPHPITVMG

-322 EEFSGRSLMTDG
+322 EEFSGRSLKAGG
-334 PDAEGEQTST
+334 PDADGEQTAT
-344 GTPALKARLLPLSTP
+344 GAPALKARLLPLSTP

-401 AVRQLPAVSSLQ
+401 AVQQLPAVSSLQ

-600 GAANVDV
+600 GAANVEV

-666 RRFFEDMAWPVEVMQ
+666 RRFFEDMAWPVEILQ

>member
-1 MKQQVSLPGLAVP
+1 MKQQVSLPGFAVP
-14 SHAHTTPTKDDA
+14 SHTPSAPETEHAAGSAAHTAP
-26 AAIPLLRAAEAGTGA
+26 ISAAETACTPEAAEHYSEHSAELAAELAASPAEETPLQPVHEESHDTADVTATADLPPTETEQPTPDLVEENPAPQPDTSAEASPAAGTEPAA
-41 PASNAVQQLG
+41 PA
-51 PADEATTQA
+51 PAEIS
-60 APTAQPE
+60 APAN
-67 MAAPQDHTP
+67 TP
-76 AAAVAAD
+76 ASV
-83 NAAPIGMA
+83 
-91 EPVPQTGAYPAP
+91 
-103 DMRPGD
+103 
-109 NPSPQATAPATEYAF
+109 
-124 HSSIAD
+124 
-130 VAADAMTPQPAGP
+130 AGP
-143 ADFADFIDFSG
+143 APN
-154 PAYPADTSTAQPAGT
+154 PAPCA
-169 AEQTPSAGP
+169 
-178 AHEADTTTLAEE
+178 
-190 ADTVAPA
+190 APN
-197 DDPASAP
+197 SAP
-204 FTYAVPATAPLADA
+204 NF
-218 AAPPVA
+218 
-224 THAEPHAAA
+224 
-233 HAAVEETDTARTTAE
+233 AAVGES
-248 AAPTPVGMA
+248 
-257 EQDDWPPMSEML
+257 EQNDWPPMSEML
-269 QSFFIFEPTT
+269 QSFFVFEPTIAT
-279 AAPHPITVMG
+279 PQPITVMG

-299 GLAEAQRRLA
+299 GLAEAQRQLA
-309 EEADVICAGRMLL
+309 EQADVICAGRLLL
-322 EEFSGRSLMTDG
+322 EEFSGRSLTAEQETPGSAQNPDTHG
-334 PDAEGEQTST
+334 PV
-344 GTPALKARLLPLSTP
+344 LKARLLPLSTP

-389 IGATLVRRLGPD
+389 IGATLVRRLGPT
-401 AVRQLPAVSSLQ
+401 AVRLLPAVSSLQ

-481 RMGAEDE
+481 RMGAADE
-488 AVSHLSMADAAGRE
+488 AVSHLSLADAASRE

-508 MVLIPAAPARRPHLG
+508 MILVPAAPARRPHLG

-536 TKKPVRAA
+536 SKKPVRAA

-554 HVVWDIGSGSG
+554 HVVWDLGSGSG

-600 GAANVDV
+600 GAANVEV
-607 RLGQAPECLPGL
+607 RLGQAPDCLPGL

-666 RRFFEDMAWPVEVMQ
+666 RRFFEDMGWPVEILQ

>member
-1 MKQQVSLPGLAVP
+1 MKQQVSLPGFAVP
-14 SHAHTTPTKDDA
+14 THTPDTPTRDDDA
-26 AAIPLLRAAEAGTGA
+26 A
-41 PASNAVQQLG
+41 NAVSAAALAAG
-51 PADEATTQA
+51 PLEAHDEHPADQPLTHAHAGVADHVDAHAADLADLPEFSADGSATAQNICTFAELAAPHCDAPISADEALPSADSADAETA
-60 APTAQPE
+60 DADASDSDASLLIDSAPAN
-67 MAAPQDHTP
+67 
-76 AAAVAAD
+76 AD
-83 NAAPIGMA
+83 
-91 EPVPQTGAYPAP
+91 VAP
-103 DMRPGD
+103 DM
-109 NPSPQATAPATEYAF
+109 
-124 HSSIAD
+124 
-130 VAADAMTPQPAGP
+130 PAGMP
-143 ADFADFIDFSG
+143 DESAA
-154 PAYPADTSTAQPAGT
+154 TTA
-169 AEQTPSAGP
+169 
-178 AHEADTTTLAEE
+178 TTTLA
-190 ADTVAPA
+190 ASTTQVAPEA
-197 DDPASAP
+197 GNAP
-204 FTYAVPATAPLADA
+204 TAPTTPATAPTS
-218 AAPPVA
+218 PIVA
-224 THAEPHAAA
+224 GTS
-233 HAAVEETDTARTTAE
+233 
-248 AAPTPVGMA
+248 

-269 QSFFIFEPTT
+269 QSFFVFEPTT
-279 AAPHPITVMG
+279 VAPEPITVMG

-299 GLAEAQRRLA
+299 GLAEAQRQLA
-309 EEADVICAGRMLL
+309 EQADVICAGRMLL
-322 EEFSGRSLMTDG
+322 EEFSGSSLESGSTAGGNFTENESAGDQDAAPAAG
-334 PDAEGEQTST
+334 PS
-344 GTPALKARLLPLSTP
+344 LKARLLPLTTP

-389 IGATLVRRLGPD
+389 IGATLVRRMGPD
-401 AVRQLPAVSSLQ
+401 AVRLLPAVSSLQ

-481 RMGAEDE
+481 RMGAADE
-488 AVSHLSMADAAGRE
+488 CVSHLSLADAAGRE

-508 MVLIPAAPARRPHLG
+508 MVLIPMAPARRPHLG

-536 TKKPVRAA
+536 SKKPVRAA

-554 HVVWDIGSGSG
+554 HVVWDLGSGSG

-600 GAANVDV
+600 GAANVEV
-607 RLGQAPECLPGL
+607 RLGQAPDCLPGL

-666 RRFFEDMAWPVEVMQ
+666 RRFFEDMGWPVEILQ
-681 ISAAEGKTLG
+681 ISASEGKSLG
-691 GDVHLSAMN
+691 GDVHLAAMN

>member
-1 MKQQVSLPGLAVP
+1 MKQQVSLPGFAVP
-14 SHAHTTPTKDDA
+14 SHTPSTPTTEHAAGLVAPSAHAPDAEPATDLHTELTAEMATEITPDRPLQSVQEKSPQDA
-26 AAIPLLRAAEAGTGA
+26 AVTAVADQPQREAKQASTDSDEETPAPQSKTNPETASAPVSA
-41 PASNAVQQLG
+41 PASG
-51 PADEATTQA
+51 PVSAPAP
-60 APTAQPE
+60 APT
-67 MAAPQDHTP
+67 T
-76 AAAVAAD
+76 V
-83 NAAPIGMA
+83 G
-91 EPVPQTGAYPAP
+91 GA
-103 DMRPGD
+103 
-109 NPSPQATAPATEYAF
+109 
-124 HSSIAD
+124 
-130 VAADAMTPQPAGP
+130 
-143 ADFADFIDFSG
+143 
-154 PAYPADTSTAQPAGT
+154 TS
-169 AEQTPSAGP
+169 
-178 AHEADTTTLAEE
+178 
-190 ADTVAPA
+190 
-197 DDPASAP
+197 
-204 FTYAVPATAPLADA
+204 
-218 AAPPVA
+218 
-224 THAEPHAAA
+224 
-233 HAAVEETDTARTTAE
+233 
-248 AAPTPVGMA
+248 
-257 EQDDWPPMSEML
+257 EQDDWPPMTEML
-269 QSFFIFEPTT
+269 QSFFVFEPTIAT
-279 AAPHPITVMG
+279 PEPITVMG

-299 GLAEAQRRLA
+299 GLAEAQRQLA
-309 EEADVICAGRMLL
+309 EQADVICAGRTLL
-322 EEFSGRSLMTDG
+322 EEFSGRSLADDADTTESAQG
-334 PDAEGEQTST
+334 PDSQCT
-344 GTPALKARLLPLSTP
+344 ALKARLLPLSTP
-359 LEPLLTRL
+359 LEPVLTRL
-367 SQLRAAGERVLVL
+367 SQLRAAGERILVL

-389 IGATLVRRLGPD
+389 IGATLVRRLGPTS
-401 AVRQLPAVSSLQ
+401 VRLLPAVSSLQ

-469 RGVDWFDAHIFE
+469 RGVDWFEAHIFE
-481 RMGAEDE
+481 RMGAADE
-488 AVSHLSMADAAGRE
+488 EVSHLSLADAASRE

-508 MVLIPAAPARRPHLG
+508 MLLVPAAPARRPHLG

-536 TKKPVRAA
+536 SKKPVRAA

-554 HVVWDIGSGSG
+554 HVVWDLGSGSG

-600 GAANVDV
+600 GAANVEV
-607 RLGQAPECLPGL
+607 RLGQAPDCLPGL

-666 RRFFEDMAWPVEVMQ
+666 RRFFEDMGWPVEILQ

-713 PIQSGAQPEGR
+713 PIQSGAQQPEGR

>member
-1 MKQQVSLPGLAVP
+1 MKQQVSLPGFAVP
-14 SHAHTTPTKDDA
+14 SHTPSASATEREA
-26 AAIPLLRAAEAGTGA
+26 ALAASTAPVPDSEQAPKSGAELIPEL
-41 PASNAVQQLG
+41 ASGMPLQPVQQETH
-51 PADEATTQA
+51 DNTHVTA
-60 APTAQPE
+60 APDLPQTDTETAQPSPVAVE
-67 MAAPQDHTP
+67 NNSAPQPVHSPKTAP
-76 AAAVAAD
+76 VAGVEPAEAAA
-83 NAAPIGMA
+83 
-91 EPVPQTGAYPAP
+91 PAP
-103 DMRPGD
+103 D
-109 NPSPQATAPATEYAF
+109 A
-124 HSSIAD
+124 
-130 VAADAMTPQPAGP
+130 
-143 ADFADFIDFSG
+143 
-154 PAYPADTSTAQPAGT
+154 
-169 AEQTPSAGP
+169 
-178 AHEADTTTLAEE
+178 
-190 ADTVAPA
+190 
-197 DDPASAP
+197 DPACHATLLADISTSVSVPNPEPNSAP
-204 FTYAVPATAPLADA
+204 NPAPN
-218 AAPPVA
+218 P
-224 THAEPHAAA
+224 
-233 HAAVEETDTARTTAE
+233 
-248 AAPTPVGMA
+248 APTPASVGTSD
-257 EQDDWPPMSEML
+257 QDDWPPMSEML
-269 QSFFIFEPTT
+269 QSFFVFEPTIAT
-279 AAPHPITVMG
+279 PEPITVMG

-299 GLAEAQRRLA
+299 GLAEAQRQLA
-309 EEADVICAGRMLL
+309 ELADVICAGRSLL
-322 EEFSGRSLMTDG
+322 EEFSGRSLAAEAEITESAQT
-334 PDAEGEQTST
+334 PDSQC
-344 GTPALKARLLPLSTP
+344 TPLKARLLPLSTP

-389 IGATLVRRLGPD
+389 IGATLVRRLGPT
-401 AVRQLPAVSSLQ
+401 AVRLLPAVSSLQ

-481 RMGAEDE
+481 RMGAADE
-488 AVSHLSMADAAGRE
+488 IVSHLSLADAASRE

-508 MVLIPAAPARRPHLG
+508 MVLVPAAPARRPYLG

-554 HVVWDIGSGSG
+554 HVVWDLGSGSG

-600 GAANVDV
+600 GAANVEV
-607 RLGQAPECLPGL
+607 RLGQAPDCLPGL

-666 RRFFEDMAWPVEVMQ
+666 RRFFEDMAWPVEILQ

-713 PIQSGAQPEGR
+713 PIQSGAQQPEGR

>member
-1 MKQQVSLPGLAVP
+1 MKQQVSLPGIAVP
-14 SHAHTTPTKDDA
+14 SHTPTVPAQEHEAGLATGTTHTLLAESASIPEPAELLPAELSAKLPTEVAPETATEQPATAEESTIAADA
-26 AAIPLLRAAEAGTGA
+26 APDVADANEATEEPPAKTEETPLFHENESPESAPEPASAPAFEPVVSEDAPDSASALAAEASPYLHGA
-41 PASNAVQQLG
+41 PATEAPDSTPASNA
-51 PADEATTQA
+51 
-60 APTAQPE
+60 
-67 MAAPQDHTP
+67 PQ
-76 AAAVAAD
+76 
-83 NAAPIGMA
+83 
-91 EPVPQTGAYPAP
+91 PQT
-103 DMRPGD
+103 
-109 NPSPQATAPATEYAF
+109 PST
-124 HSSIAD
+124 
-130 VAADAMTPQPAGP
+130 MAGP
-143 ADFADFIDFSG
+143 A
-154 PAYPADTSTAQPAGT
+154 AG
-169 AEQTPSAGP
+169 
-178 AHEADTTTLAEE
+178 
-190 ADTVAPA
+190 
-197 DDPASAP
+197 
-204 FTYAVPATAPLADA
+204 
-218 AAPPVA
+218 
-224 THAEPHAAA
+224 
-233 HAAVEETDTARTTAE
+233 
-248 AAPTPVGMA
+248 GMS

-269 QSFFIFEPTT
+269 QSFFVFEPTIAT
-279 AAPHPITVMG
+279 PEPITVMG
-289 LDCARPRGLA
+289 IDCARPRGLA
-299 GLAEAQRRLA
+299 GLAEAQRQLA
-309 EEADVICAGRMLL
+309 EQADVICAGRLLL
-322 EEFSGRSLMTDG
+322 EEFSGLSLAGSETTG
-334 PDAEGEQTST
+334 GESPATTPTIEGTT
-344 GTPALKARLLPLSTP
+344 LKARLLPLSTP

-389 IGATLVRRLGPD
+389 IGATLVRRLGST
-401 AVRQLPAVSSLQ
+401 AVRLLPAVSSLQ

-481 RMGAEDE
+481 RMGAADE
-488 AVSHLSMADAAGRE
+488 TVSHLSLADAASRE

-508 MVLIPAAPARRPHLG
+508 MVLVPAAPARRPHLG

-544 ALALLRIEAG
+544 ALSLLRIEAG
-554 HVVWDIGSGSG
+554 HVVWDLGSGSG

-600 GAANVDV
+600 GAANVEV

-666 RRFFEDMAWPVEVMQ
+666 RRFFEDMAWPVEILQ

-700 PVFLLAAQKPAPA
+700 PVFLLAAQKPAPS
-713 PIQSGAQPEGR
+713 PIQSGAQPESR

>member
-1 MKQQVSLPGLAVP
+1 MKQQVSLPGFAVP
-14 SHAHTTPTKDDA
+14 SHT
-26 AAIPLLRAAEAGTGA
+26 
-41 PASNAVQQLG
+41 S
-51 PADEATTQA
+51 
-60 APTAQPE
+60 
-67 MAAPQDHTP
+67 
-76 AAAVAAD
+76 
-83 NAAPIGMA
+83 
-91 EPVPQTGAYPAP
+91 
-103 DMRPGD
+103 
-109 NPSPQATAPATEYAF
+109 SAPATEHAAGLVAPSA
-124 HSSIAD
+124 HAPDAEPSTDLTTELASEMTAD
-130 VAADAMTPQPAGP
+130 MPLQRVQEESPRDAAVTATADQPQPEAEQATPEFEEENPTPQSKTNPEATSEPVSAPA
-143 ADFADFIDFSG
+143 SG
-154 PAYPADTSTAQPAGT
+154 PVSGPI
-169 AEQTPSAGP
+169 SA
-178 AHEADTTTLAEE
+178 L
-190 ADTVAPA
+190 APA
-197 DDPASAP
+197 
-204 FTYAVPATAPLADA
+204 L
-218 AAPPVA
+218 
-224 THAEPHAAA
+224 
-233 HAAVEETDTARTTAE
+233 TT
-248 AAPTPVGMA
+248 VGGGTS
-257 EQDDWPPMSEML
+257 EQDDWPPMAEML
-269 QSFFIFEPTT
+269 QSFFVFEPTIAT
-279 AAPHPITVMG
+279 PEPITVMG

-299 GLAEAQRRLA
+299 GLAEAQRQLA
-309 EEADVICAGRMLL
+309 EQADVICAGRTLL
-322 EEFSGRSLMTDG
+322 EEFSGRNPSADADTTESTQG
-334 PDAEGEQTST
+334 PDSPCT
-344 GTPALKARLLPLSTP
+344 ALKARLLPLSSP
-359 LEPLLTRL
+359 LEPVLTRL

-389 IGATLVRRLGPD
+389 IGATLVRRLGPTS
-401 AVRQLPAVSSLQ
+401 VRLLPAVSSLQ

-469 RGVDWFDAHIFE
+469 RGVDWFEAHIFE
-481 RMGAEDE
+481 RMGAADE
-488 AVSHLSMADAAGRE
+488 EVSHLSLADVASRE

-508 MVLIPAAPARRPHLG
+508 MVLVPAAPARRPYLG

-536 TKKPVRAA
+536 SKKPVRAA

-554 HVVWDIGSGSG
+554 HVVWDLGSGSG

-600 GAANVDV
+600 GAANVEV
-607 RLGQAPECLPGL
+607 RLGQAPDCLPGL

-666 RRFFEDMAWPVEVMQ
+666 RRFFEDMGWPVEILQ

-713 PIQSGAQPEGR
+713 PIQSGAQQPEGR

>member
-1 MKQQVSLPGLAVP
+1 MKQQVSLPGFAVP
-14 SHAHTTPTKDDA
+14 SHTSS
-26 AAIPLLRAAEAGTGA
+26 A
-41 PASNAVQQLG
+41 PATEHAAGL
-51 PADEATTQA
+51 A
-60 APTAQPE
+60 APTAHAPDAEPAKDLAAELAVELATE
-67 MAAPQDHTP
+67 MATEISPDRPVQPVQEESPPNMAATATDDLPLSEAEQAALDSEEEIP
-76 AAAVAAD
+76 ALQSK
-83 NAAPIGMA
+83 I
-91 EPVPQTGAYPAP
+91 
-103 DMRPGD
+103 
-109 NPSPQATAPATEYAF
+109 SPETAPA
-124 HSSIAD
+124 
-130 VAADAMTPQPAGP
+130 PAP
-143 ADFADFIDFSG
+143 VSAPVS
-154 PAYPADTSTAQPAGT
+154 AQ
-169 AEQTPSAGP
+169 
-178 AHEADTTTLAEE
+178 
-190 ADTVAPA
+190 
-197 DDPASAP
+197 ASAP
-204 FTYAVPATAPLADA
+204 
-218 AAPPVA
+218 
-224 THAEPHAAA
+224 
-233 HAAVEETDTARTTAE
+233 TTMGGG
-248 AAPTPVGMA
+248 TS
-257 EQDDWPPMSEML
+257 EQDDWPPMAEML
-269 QSFFIFEPTT
+269 QSFFVFEPTI
-279 AAPHPITVMG
+279 AQPEPITVMG

-299 GLAEAQRRLA
+299 GLAEAQRQLA
-309 EEADVICAGRMLL
+309 EQADVICAGRALL
-322 EEFSGRSLMTDG
+322 EEFSGRSLSTDADTTESAHN
-334 PDAEGEQTST
+334 PDSQY
-344 GTPALKARLLPLSTP
+344 PALKARLLPLSTP
-359 LEPLLTRL
+359 LEPVLTRL

-389 IGATLVRRLGPD
+389 IGATLVRRLGPTS
-401 AVRQLPAVSSLQ
+401 VRLLPAVSSLQ

-481 RMGAEDE
+481 RMGAADE
-488 AVSHLSMADAAGRE
+488 TVSHLSLADAASRE

-508 MVLIPAAPARRPHLG
+508 MILVPAAPARRPHLG

-554 HVVWDIGSGSG
+554 HVVWDLGSGSG

-600 GAANVDV
+600 GAANVEV

-666 RRFFEDMAWPVEVMQ
+666 RRFFEDMAWPVEILQ

-691 GDVHLSAMN
+691 GDVHLAAMN
-700 PVFLLAAQKPAPA
+700 PVFLLAAQKPAPSA
-713 PIQSGAQPEGR
+713 IQSGAQPEDR

>member
-1 MKQQVSLPGLAVP
+1 MKHQVSLPGFAVP
-14 SHAHTTPTKDDA
+14 THTPDTQTRDDDA
-26 AAIPLLRAAEAGTGA
+26 ANAVPAEALAAGPLETPGEH
-41 PASNAVQQLG
+41 PASQPLAQTAAATDEQAADLPEFSADGSTTTQNICAFAEPAATYNVAANADTARVDA
-51 PADEATTQA
+51 PITADEALPCDDNTNTGTADADASDRDEPLLMDSAPANADDAPATPAELPAESAATAAINTLAATQA
-60 APTAQPE
+60 APEAESPPAITAPT
-67 MAAPQDHTP
+67 AATP
-76 AAAVAAD
+76 ASPAVA
-83 NAAPIGMA
+83 G
-91 EPVPQTGAYPAP
+91 
-103 DMRPGD
+103 
-109 NPSPQATAPATEYAF
+109 
-124 HSSIAD
+124 
-130 VAADAMTPQPAGP
+130 
-143 ADFADFIDFSG
+143 
-154 PAYPADTSTAQPAGT
+154 TS
-169 AEQTPSAGP
+169 
-178 AHEADTTTLAEE
+178 
-190 ADTVAPA
+190 
-197 DDPASAP
+197 
-204 FTYAVPATAPLADA
+204 
-218 AAPPVA
+218 
-224 THAEPHAAA
+224 
-233 HAAVEETDTARTTAE
+233 
-248 AAPTPVGMA
+248 

-269 QSFFIFEPTT
+269 QSFFVFEPTT
-279 AAPHPITVMG
+279 VAPEPITVMG

-299 GLAEAQRRLA
+299 GLAEAQRQLA
-309 EEADVICAGRMLL
+309 EQADVICAGRMLL
-322 EEFSGRSLMTDG
+322 EEFSGSSL
-334 PDAEGEQTST
+334 ESSSTST
-344 GTPALKARLLPLSTP
+344 LAATSAADGHSTESQPVHDPTTGNQSAAPAAGPALKARLLPLTTP

-389 IGATLVRRLGPD
+389 IGATLVRRMGAD
-401 AVRQLPAVSSLQ
+401 AVRLLPAVSSLQ

-481 RMGAEDE
+481 RMGAADE
-488 AVSHLSMADAAGRE
+488 CVSHLSMADAAGRE

-508 MVLIPAAPARRPHLG
+508 MVLIPMAPARRPHLG

-536 TKKPVRAA
+536 SKKPVRAA

-554 HVVWDIGSGSG
+554 HVVWDLGSGSG

-600 GAANVDV
+600 GAANVEV

-666 RRFFEDMAWPVEVMQ
+666 RRFFEDMGWPVEILQ
-681 ISAAEGKTLG
+681 ISASEGKSLG
-691 GDVHLSAMN
+691 GDVHLAAMN

>member
-14 SHAHTTPTKDDA
+14 SHTP
-26 AAIPLLRAAEAGTGA
+26 
-41 PASNAVQQLG
+41 S
-51 PADEATTQA
+51 
-60 APTAQPE
+60 
-67 MAAPQDHTP
+67 
-76 AAAVAAD
+76 
-83 NAAPIGMA
+83 
-91 EPVPQTGAYPAP
+91 
-103 DMRPGD
+103 
-109 NPSPQATAPATEYAF
+109 APATEREAGL
-124 HSSIAD
+124 
-130 VAADAMTPQPAGP
+130 AA
-143 ADFADFIDFSG
+143 
-154 PAYPADTSTAQPAGT
+154 STAPVPDSELATDSGAELIPKLAPELTTEQATELAAGT
-169 AEQTPSAGP
+169 SLQPEHQ
-178 AHEADTTTLAEE
+178 EE
-190 ADTVAPA
+190 HDDSHVTVAPDLPQTKTEAAQPSPVSVEKNPAPQAAATPETAPAVDAESTVDEPAPDA
-197 DDPASAP
+197 DLACPAPTLADVSAPASVPSPAP
-204 FTYAVPATAPLADA
+204 SSV
-218 AAPPVA
+218 
-224 THAEPHAAA
+224 
-233 HAAVEETDTARTTAE
+233 
-248 AAPTPVGMA
+248 PTPASGGMS
-257 EQDDWPPMSEML
+257 EQDDWPPMAEML
-269 QSFFIFEPTT
+269 QSFFVFEPTIAT
-279 AAPHPITVMG
+279 PEPITVMG

-299 GLAEAQRRLA
+299 GLAEAQRQLA
-309 EEADVICAGRMLL
+309 EQADVICAGRTLL
-322 EEFSGRSLMTDG
+322 EEFSGRSLTAGNEPTESGDSN
-334 PDAEGEQTST
+334 EIE
-344 GTPALKARLLPLSTP
+344 TPAGNTPLKARLLPLSTP

-389 IGATLVRRLGPD
+389 IGATLVRRLGPT
-401 AVRQLPAVSSLQ
+401 AVRLLPAVSSLQ

-481 RMGAEDE
+481 RMGADDE
-488 AVSHLSMADAAGRE
+488 TVCHLSLADAASRE

-508 MVLIPAAPARRPHLG
+508 MVLVPAAPARRPHLG

-554 HVVWDIGSGSG
+554 HVVWDLGSGSG

-600 GAANVDV
+600 GAANVEV
-607 RLGQAPECLPGL
+607 RLGQAPDCLPGL

-666 RRFFEDMAWPVEVMQ
+666 RHFFEDMGWPVEILQ
-681 ISAAEGKTLG
+681 LSAAEGKTLG

-713 PIQSGAQPEGR
+713 PIQSGAQQPEGR

>member
-1 MKQQVSLPGLAVP
+1 MKQQVSLPGFAVP
-14 SHAHTTPTKDDA
+14 THTPETPARDEDAANATLAEALAAGPMETPGEHPDGQLRAHAAANLAEQAADLPESPADGLAADRGTCAFTEPAASPIDAADADTVPIDAADDMRPCADSAEIELADA
-26 AAIPLLRAAEAGTGA
+26 AAADREEPLLVDSA
-41 PASNAVQQLG
+41 PANTDVAPAM
-51 PADEATTQA
+51 PADLPAESAAITAKTTIAASTTQA
-60 APTAQPE
+60 APEDETAPVE
-67 MAAPQDHTP
+67 PATP
-76 AAAVAAD
+76 A
-83 NAAPIGMA
+83 P
-91 EPVPQTGAYPAP
+91 
-103 DMRPGD
+103 
-109 NPSPQATAPATEYAF
+109 
-124 HSSIAD
+124 
-130 VAADAMTPQPAGP
+130 
-143 ADFADFIDFSG
+143 
-154 PAYPADTSTAQPAGT
+154 
-169 AEQTPSAGP
+169 
-178 AHEADTTTLAEE
+178 
-190 ADTVAPA
+190 
-197 DDPASAP
+197 PASP
-204 FTYAVPATAPLADA
+204 AVTG
-218 AAPPVA
+218 
-224 THAEPHAAA
+224 TS
-233 HAAVEETDTARTTAE
+233 
-248 AAPTPVGMA
+248 

-269 QSFFIFEPTT
+269 QSFFVFEPTT
-279 AAPHPITVMG
+279 VAPEPITVMG

-299 GLAEAQRRLA
+299 GLAEAQRQLA
-309 EEADVICAGRMLL
+309 EQADVVCAGRMLL
-322 EEFSGRSLMTDG
+322 EEFSGSSMESGSIAGGHSSENQPAGDQS
-334 PDAEGEQTST
+334 AVSAT
-344 GTPALKARLLPLSTP
+344 GPALKARLLPLTTP

-389 IGATLVRRLGPD
+389 IGATLVRRMGPD
-401 AVRQLPAVSSLQ
+401 AVRLLPAVSSLQ

-438 PLNVACGKNA
+438 PLNVACGRNA

-481 RMGAEDE
+481 RMGAADE
-488 AVSHLSMADAAGRE
+488 CVSHLSLADAAGRE

-508 MVLIPAAPARRPHLG
+508 MVLVPMAPARRPHLG

-536 TKKPVRAA
+536 SKKPVRAA

-554 HVVWDIGSGSG
+554 HVVWDLGSGSG

-600 GAANVDV
+600 GAANVEV

-666 RRFFEDMAWPVEVMQ
+666 RRFFEDMGWPVEIQQ
-681 ISAAEGKTLG
+681 IIAAEGKSLG
-691 GDVHLSAMN
+691 GDVHLAAMN